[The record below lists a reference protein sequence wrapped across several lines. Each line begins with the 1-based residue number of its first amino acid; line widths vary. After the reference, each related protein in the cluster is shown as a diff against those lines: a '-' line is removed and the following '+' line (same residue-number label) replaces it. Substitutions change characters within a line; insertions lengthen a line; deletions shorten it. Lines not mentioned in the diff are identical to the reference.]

1 MANPQPKSKITPRNV
16 ALCTIGAFIGGLSIW
31 MKANSEGNDALIIKR
46 KDIFLISF
54 LDVVRDIRFI
64 YRAGKTR
71 RWLEGLQN
79 KEVSGAD
86 FFREALNRYVFLW
99 SDLWSTQR
107 CSTHHYGHL
116 VDF

>member
-16 ALCTIGAFIGGLSIW
+16 ALGTVGAFIGGLSIW

-71 RWLEGLQN
+71 RWLEDLQN

-86 FFREALNRYVFLW
+86 FFREALKRYVFL
-99 SDLWSTQR
+99 
-107 CSTHHYGHL
+107 
-116 VDF
+116 